1 MDSITHIA
9 LGGLLGE
16 VFLGKQ
22 LGKRAMVLG
31 AVAQSLPDIDV
42 VASFWLDVPH
52 DLLAHRGFTHSFL
65 FVVLISPTLA
75 AFARRWFKNSDV
87 GFKKWILFF
96 AFQLMIHLL
105 LDSLNAYGTG
115 WLEPFSHKRFSFHI
129 IFVADPFY
137 TTWLL
142 IVFVVLLIIKS
153 TNKFRT
159 KWAIAGLTLSS
170 VYLVY
175 AFTNKIHIDRDV
187 NHLLNKQSVS
197 HLRYFATPTPFNT
210 WLWFIVAED
219 QNGYQVGHR
228 SVFDEKDSI
237 EFHYFPRNEPL
248 LATSREQED
257 LKLLLQF
264 SQGYY
269 SSEQRKDTLVFN
281 DLRFGQRIG
290 WDNPDSKFVF
300 QYYLTFPG
308 ENKLVVQRGRFAG
321 WNAETMR
328 KMYQRIRGN

>member
-31 AVAQSLPDIDV
+31 AIAQSLPDIDF

-65 FVVLISPTLA
+65 FVVLISPLLA
-75 AFARRWFKNSDV
+75 ASARRWIKNSDV
-87 GFKKWILFF
+87 RFKPWILFF
-96 AFQLMIHLL
+96 AAQLMIHLL

-115 WLEPFSHKRFSFHI
+115 WFEPFSHKRFSFHT

-142 IVFVVLLIIKS
+142 IAFIVLLILRR

-159 KWAIAGLTLSS
+159 EWAIAGLILSS
-170 VYLVY
+170 VYLIS
-175 AFTNKIHIDRDV
+175 AFANKYNIDSDTNRI
-187 NHLLNKQSVS
+187 LNKQHISY
-197 HLRYFATPTPFNT
+197 LRYFTTPTPLNT
-210 WLWFIVAED
+210 LLWFIVAED

-228 SVFDEKDSI
+228 SVFDRKDSI
-237 EFHYFPRNEPL
+237 KFHYFPRNESL
-248 LATSREQED
+248 LATFQQNED
-257 LKLLLQF
+257 LKLLLRF

-269 SSEQRKDTLVFN
+269 TAEQRNDTLVFS
-281 DLRFGQRIG
+281 DLRFGQRMG
-290 WDNPDSKFVF
+290 WDDPDSKFVF
-300 QYYLTFPG
+300 QYYLTFP
-308 ENKLVVQRGRFAG
+308 ENNKLIVQRGRFAG
-321 WNAETMR
+321 WNAETMG